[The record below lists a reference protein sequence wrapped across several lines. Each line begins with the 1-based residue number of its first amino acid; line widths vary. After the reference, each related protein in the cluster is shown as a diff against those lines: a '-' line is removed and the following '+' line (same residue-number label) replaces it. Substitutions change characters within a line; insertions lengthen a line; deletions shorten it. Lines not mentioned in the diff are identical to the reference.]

1 MKKEKATGTATKPGK
16 VKAKRETAR
25 PIPRRAEKAPRKPAK
40 GKAAERE
47 VERTKEIVRKASPLA
62 AALLGFLE
70 SVGMR
75 PTAVVRLETEKPER
89 KKPTARKAE
98 GPKAKKVRRLSELAE
113 GLGFDKAGMKR
124 LEKAVRE
131 KVAKMKAVK

>member
-1 MKKEKATGTATKPGK
+1 MKKETATGTATKPGK

-47 VERTKEIVRKASPLA
+47 VERTKELVRKAHPLA

-75 PTAVVRLETEKPER
+75 PTAVVRLEIDRPERKPGR
-89 KKPTARKAE
+89 KKPTERKAE
-98 GPKAKKVRRLSELAE
+98 GPKPKKKVARKE
-113 GLGFDKAGMKR
+113 
-124 LEKAVRE
+124 
-131 KVAKMKAVK
+131 AVK

>member
-1 MKKEKATGTATKPGK
+1 MKKETATGTATKPGK

-25 PIPRRAEKAPRKPAK
+25 PIPRRAEKAPRKQAK

-75 PTAVVRLETEKPER
+75 PTAVVRLDVGKPKGKPR
-89 KKPTARKAE
+89 AKRAPGAKGKSAGKKASR
-98 GPKAKKVRRLSELAE
+98 
-113 GLGFDKAGMKR
+113 
-124 LEKAVRE
+124 
-131 KVAKMKAVK
+131 